1 MITTCTSALIA
12 LLSGV
17 TCKFYDD
24 VVDIWKAEPGGFLL
38 EGSQIALICFLT
50 LFLIQDITITALF
63 VVYTIICNL
72 QGTADTVF
80 WRAGG
85 IVPLVAVCYH
95 ICNWQMDTS
104 QMQQPQMQQPQILLS
119 AAFIILTAVGLFAES
134 ATFPEEVSWRK
145 LLGRAALIPIFS
157 AIYYYTYDN
166 HNLHFLPLIAA
177 WTIGYNGVSIAF
189 QLQQLTTE

>member
-50 LFLIQDITITALF
+50 LFLIQDITITVLF

-157 AIYYYTYDN
+157 AIYYYTYDTP
-166 HNLHFLPLIAA
+166 NLHFLPLIAA